1 MRLYNINA
9 NLIQVME
16 NPYNKATSA
25 VYLNGDIGN
34 WFRTTVGV
42 RQGCLLSPTLFNIFL
57 ERIMTDALE
66 DHQGT
71 VSIGGKTITNL
82 RFADDIDGL
91 AGKEEELASL
101 VDRLNKTSAAF
112 GMEISAEKT
121 KLMTNNANG
130 ISIDIRINGEKLD
143 EVDSFKYLGAVVTD
157 QGSKPEVL
165 SRIAQT
171 TAALARL
178 KTIWSDKHISL
189 SSKIRL
195 MRSLVIS
202 VLLYA
207 CETRTLTA
215 DVLKKLQATEMRCFR
230 KLFGISYRD
239 QITKDAIR
247 DRIRQAI
254 GPYDDI
260 LTTVKKRKLK
270 WFGHV
275 SRSSGLAKTILQG
288 TRQEGADKRSVGRI
302 ISLSGQG

>member
-1 MRLYNINA
+1 
-9 NLIQVME
+9 
-16 NPYNKATSA
+16 
-25 VYLNGDIGN
+25 
-34 WFRTTVGV
+34 
-42 RQGCLLSPTLFNIFL
+42 
-57 ERIMTDALE
+57 MTDALE
-66 DHQGT
+66 GHQGT
-71 VSIGGKTITNL
+71 VNIGGRTIANL

-91 AGKEEELASL
+91 AEKEEEQASL
-101 VDRLNKTSAAF
+101 VDRLDKTSAAF

-207 CETRTLTA
+207 CETWTLTA
-215 DVLKKLQATEMRCFR
+215 DILKKLQATEMRCFR
-230 KLFGISYRD
+230 KLLGISYRD
-239 QITKDAIR
+239 HITNDAVR
-247 DRIRQAI
+247 DRIRQES
-254 GPYDDI
+254 GKP
-260 LTTVKKRKLK
+260 LSTVKKRRLK
-270 WFGHV
+270 WFGQV

-288 TRQEGADKRSVGRI
+288 TVQGGRRRGRQKKRWENNIAEWTSFATP
-302 ISLSGQG
+302 